1 MKNLLFVLLF
11 IPLLSIG
18 QNISKLEEL
27 NGFRELKLGSD
38 IREYSFVEKANKTNT
53 LYFYE
58 RRNSANIVIFKSMEF
73 YGKTTTPETELYV
86 VKKNTS
92 NYKVMPAGDKIYKIF
107 IETFNFKIYR
117 IEIVVLAYSASDIN
131 LLKSYRDVFG
141 LPTIDGY
148 ENYYDES
155 LMYFD
160 VWYGKNISLSIHQVK
175 GYKIWQGK
183 KRRFFKVTY
192 TENGEISNFL
202 DNMKKERDSIKKQK
216 LIDDF

>member
-1 MKNLLFVLLF
+1 
-11 IPLLSIG
+11 
-18 QNISKLEEL
+18 
-27 NGFRELKLGSD
+27 
-38 IREYSFVEKANKTNT
+38 
-53 LYFYE
+53 
-58 RRNSANIVIFKSMEF
+58 
-73 YGKTTTPETELYV
+73 
-86 VKKNTS
+86 
-92 NYKVMPAGDKIYKIF
+92 
-107 IETFNFKIYR
+107 
-117 IEIVVLAYSASDIN
+117 
-131 LLKSYRDVFG
+131 
-141 LPTIDGY
+141 
-148 ENYYDES
+148 YDES